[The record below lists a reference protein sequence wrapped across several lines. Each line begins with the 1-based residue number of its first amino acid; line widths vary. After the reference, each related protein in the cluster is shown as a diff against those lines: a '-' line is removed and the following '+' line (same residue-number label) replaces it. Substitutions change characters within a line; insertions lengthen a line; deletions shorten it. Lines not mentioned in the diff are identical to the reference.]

1 MAETNPLN
9 SFFRKSKFN
18 IDLPSRGRWYPKN
31 ALAPTVANGNV
42 AVFPMTA
49 ADEAKFKIGDAT
61 LSGNGIFDLIRSCIP
76 DIRQPELAPMCD
88 LDAILL
94 AIRRASY
101 GDNMKFT
108 VKVPETTLLREMTLN
123 LSTMAVEKFG
133 NEADW
138 DDTLEITD
146 ADTDKV
152 LTVKVKPINL
162 KTLFGHSKTMMR
174 VQQMSAKMA
183 EADDVADDAK
193 LESLT
198 ENIHNLSQVNI
209 TMVADSIESLE
220 TEDFNTRNPADVRN
234 LLGQIDVAYF
244 NEMQQHI
251 DKQRKK
257 IGLQDTVV
265 TSTPEERT
273 AGAPETWVAEINFTT
288 AEFFK

>member
-18 IDLPSRGRWYPKN
+18 IDLPSRGRWYPKT

>member
-1 MAETNPLN
+1 MADTNPLN

-18 IDLPSRGRWYPKN
+18 IDLPSRGRWYPKT
-31 ALAPTVANGNV
+31 ALAPTVVNGSV

-61 LSGNGIFDLIRSCIP
+61 LTGAGIFDLVRSCVP
-76 DIRQPELAPMCD
+76 EIRQPELAPMAD

-101 GDNMKFT
+101 GDNMKFN
-108 VKVPETTLLREMTLN
+108 VKVPQTTLMREITLN
-123 LSTMAVEKFG
+123 LSTMASESFG
-133 NEADW
+133 SEADW

-146 ADTDKV
+146 EDTGKV
-152 LTVKVKPINL
+152 LIVKVKPISL
-162 KTLFGHSKTMMR
+162 KTLFGHSKTLVR
-174 VQQMSAKMA
+174 VQQMSVKMA
-183 EADDVADDAK
+183 EADDIADDAK

-198 ENIHNLSQVNI
+198 ENIQNLSQVNI

-220 TEDFNTRNPADVRN
+220 TEDFSTRNPADVRN

-244 NEMQQHI
+244 NEMQKHI
-251 DKQRKK
+251 DDQRKK
-257 IGLQDTVV
+257 IGLQDTVI
-265 TSTPEERT
+265 TSTPEEIE

>member
-31 ALAPTVANGNV
+31 ALAPTVVDGSV
-42 AVFPMTA
+42 AVYPMTA

-61 LSGNGIFDLIRSCIP
+61 LTGNGIFDLIRSCIP

-108 VKVPETTLLREMTLN
+108 VKVPDTNLLREMTLN
-123 LSTMAVEKFG
+123 LSTMAAEKFG
-133 NEADW
+133 SVTDW
-138 DDTLEITD
+138 DDTLEVTD
-146 ADTDKV
+146 EDTGKV
-152 LTVKVKPINL
+152 LTVKVRPINL
-162 KTLFGHSKTMMR
+162 KTLFGHSKTMVR
-174 VQQMSAKMA
+174 VQQLSVKMA
-183 EADDVADDAK
+183 EADDVNDDAK
-193 LESLT
+193 LETLT

-220 TEDFNTRNPADVRN
+220 AEDFGTRNPADVRN
-234 LLGQIDVAYF
+234 FLGQIDVAYF
-244 NEMQQHI
+244 NVIQQHI
-251 DKQRKK
+251 DSQRKK

-265 TSTPEERT
+265 TSTAEEIT
-273 AGAPETWVAEINFTT
+273 AGAPESWVAEINFTT

>member
-31 ALAPTVANGNV
+31 ALAPTVVNGNV

>member
-31 ALAPTVANGNV
+31 ALAPTVTNGNV

-61 LSGNGIFDLIRSCIP
+61 LTGNGIFDLIRSCIP

-94 AIRRASY
+94 AVRRASY

-123 LSTMAVEKFG
+123 LSTMAAEKFG
-133 NEADW
+133 NDADW

-146 ADTDKV
+146 ADTGKV

-174 VQQMSAKMA
+174 VQQMSVKMA

-234 LLGQIDVAYF
+234 LLGQIDVSYF

-265 TSTPEERT
+265 TSTPEERA

>member
-18 IDLPSRGRWYPKN
+18 IDLPSRGRWYPKT

-265 TSTPEERT
+265 TSTPEERA